1 MREFLVAALAM
12 QTVLDSFPGIAR
24 LLKDLRYDVQVA
36 KCPGLGD
43 LPLVVIS
50 SCVPSFRSSDEL
62 VLATTRLSGVPAF
75 IELIDTDAIH
85 GMQDPL
91 KPRLE
96 ELLR

>member
-1 MREFLVAALAM
+1 
-12 QTVLDSFPGIAR
+12 
-24 LLKDLRYDVQVA
+24 
-36 KCPGLGD
+36 
-43 LPLVVIS
+43 VVIS
-50 SCVPSFRSSDEL
+50 SCVPSFRPSDEL

-96 ELLR
+96 ELLW